1 MELILKAEFWIKCC
15 TYLAKLICLYSYYS
29 TCCFTSQNASEHIE
43 FFFLYWNVIR
53 NILNFN
59 IHLKMAQFVLRIMA
73 KIRRSKDICIQILH
87 IGNNLL
93 ALYLHLSC
101 HNWKHNIKTLLN

>member
-1 MELILKAEFWIKCC
+1 MELTLKAEFWINCC

-29 TCCFTSQNASEHIE
+29 TCCVTSQNASELID
-43 FFFLYWNVIR
+43 FLILHWNVIR
-53 NILNFN
+53 NILNLN

-87 IGNNLL
+87 VGNSLL
-93 ALYLHLSC
+93 AFAFASLMP
-101 HNWKHNIKTLLN
+101 